1 MLEIKITGETPLE
14 ALASLTAFGLH
25 CLADK
30 TVHDAANRILEAE
43 QAKESKEAAKVSKLD
58 TTVPTGAAAAAT
70 ELSAAAGKTAAP
82 TNTKPPA
89 DLPLEPYVEDPPHGE
104 PQPMP
109 EPEPQPAPEPPP
121 APEDQPK
128 PPALEVIR
136 AKGLAAAQKY
146 GKPAVKAILESF
158 GVPSMTNLAESD
170 RAAFLVKLEALEGQ
184 GDGNA

>member
-14 ALASLTAFGLH
+14 ALASLSAFGLH

-30 TVHDAANRILEAE
+30 AVHDAANRILEAE
-43 QAKESKEAAKVSKLD
+43 QAKERKEAAKVSKSD
-58 TTVPTGAAAAAT
+58 TTAPTGAAAG
-70 ELSAAAGKTAAP
+70 LSAAPANPQA
-82 TNTKPPA
+82 PA
-89 DLPLEPYVEDPPHGE
+89 DLPPEPYVEEPPHGE
-104 PQPMP
+104 PQP
-109 EPEPQPAPEPPP
+109 APEPTPT
-121 APEDQPK
+121 PEDQPK
-128 PPALEVIR
+128 PPALEVVR

-158 GVPSMTNLAESD
+158 GVPSMTNLAEGD